1 MGCNCQKTPTEQD
14 VKKIAEL
21 DQYIDSLLA
30 GTSDERRSGFLIQI
44 LHRAQSLFG
53 FLSEETQKH
62 VSEKLRIPVAEIYGV
77 ISFYSYFTDKPV
89 GRYKI
94 NVCTGTAC
102 FVKGAAKVLEEFKRN
117 LGIQEGE
124 TTGDGRFFLGG
135 HDRFFILCGVF
146 GVTHGT
152 ARQKGGCQSRRK
164 DKTQDLFHVV
174 TSLLILRFFKTVS
187 CFFSIIAAS
196 LGVMWS

>member
-1 MGCNCQKTPTEQD
+1 MGCSCQKTPTEQD

-135 HDRFFILCGVF
+135 LRCVGACSLAPVVMVNDRVYGNVTAEKVAEILAEC
-146 GVTHGT
+146 
-152 ARQKGGCQSRRK
+152 KE
-164 DKTQDLFHVV
+164 
-174 TSLLILRFFKTVS
+174 
-187 CFFSIIAAS
+187 
-196 LGVMWS
+196 

>member
-62 VSEKLRIPVAEIYGV
+62 VSEKLRIPVAEIYGNRH
-77 ISFYSYFTDKPV
+77 
-89 GRYKI
+89 G
-94 NVCTGTAC
+94 AC
-102 FVKGAAKVLEEFKRN
+102 ATR
-117 LGIQEGE
+117 
-124 TTGDGRFFLGG
+124 G
-135 HDRFFILCGVF
+135 H
-146 GVTHGT
+146 
-152 ARQKGGCQSRRK
+152 
-164 DKTQDLFHVV
+164 
-174 TSLLILRFFKTVS
+174 LL
-187 CFFSIIAAS
+187 
-196 LGVMWS
+196 